1 MMMCLGIRWRH
12 YLVNMYVNTARKK
25 CIPKIMPAMREPVT
39 LREKVKLEEMFIAG
53 VLAKVD
59 KPTDLVSQM
68 VVM

>member
-1 MMMCLGIRWRH
+1 
-12 YLVNMYVNTARKK
+12 VNMYVNTARKK